1 MPAVSH
7 ESAGAKR
14 GRNANPDRVA
24 EAKLLRRYAE
34 TRSPLL
40 REQLVQKLTPFA
52 RSLAARYRTHSEP
65 FEDLLQVANL
75 GLLKAIDGFDP
86 ERGKPFAAYAAPTI
100 LGELRRH
107 FRDHVWMVRLP
118 RGLGETTMRV
128 DGASTAL
135 AEELGRFPKPSEI
148 ADRLEISLEDVLEA
162 LEAGHARRTLSLDA
176 PRLGDEE
183 STSTIETIASSEDG
197 YDRVEAQLASGTA
210 GLDEREWRVLRMR
223 FAENRSQHEIGSELG
238 VSQMQI
244 SRISRKALWKLL
256 TAVQGEDGE
265 GSPVPPSTVRSQAV

>member
-1 MPAVSH
+1 VSH

-40 REQLVQKLTPFA
+40 REQLAQKFTPFA

>member
-1 MPAVSH
+1 MPTVSH
-7 ESAGAKR
+7 ESAGVKR

-40 REQLVQKLTPFA
+40 REQLVQKFTPFA

-183 STSTIETIASSEDG
+183 STSTVETIASSEDG